1 MDINK
6 NILIIL
12 SFVGLW
18 ISSNVPDIYE
28 VFLGLFLI
36 VSFGILHGSNDILLL
51 KNINK
56 KEKNHSFFKVLTT
69 YIITIITAIFIF
81 YFIPIIGLLLFIF
94 FSAFHFG
101 EQHWEHKIKGST
113 ILYSSIYYIFY
124 GLFILQLLF
133 IFNTQDVSNVIES
146 ISSYT
151 VSSNFIYISFYSNA
165 FLLFIQT
172 LIFVYKKKISQ
183 EIILSDTLLII
194 VFGIIFK
201 VSTLIWGFAIYF
213 ILWHSIPSLVE
224 QVTFIYGKTNK
235 KNIFNYTKK
244 AFPYW
249 LISIIG
255 LAFVYFLFKDEKLLY
270 AILFSFIA
278 AVTFPHAFVIT
289 KLFKHKKTPS
299 N

>member
-12 SFVGLW
+12 SFVSLW
-18 ISSNVPDIYE
+18 ISSIVPETYE

-36 VSFGILHGSNDILLL
+36 ISFGILHGSNDILLL

-56 KEKNHSFFKVLTT
+56 KEKNNSFLKVLAI
-69 YIITIITAIFIF
+69 YILTIITAIIIF
-81 YFIPIIGLLLFIF
+81 SFIPLIGLILFII

-101 EQHWEHKIKGST
+101 EQHWEHKINNSNRLT
-113 ILYSSIYYIFY
+113 TYAYYILY

-133 IFNTQDVSNVIES
+133 IFNTEEVSSVIES
-146 ISSYT
+146 IANYNI
-151 VSSNFIYISFYSNA
+151 SSNLLHISFYANA
-165 FLLFIQT
+165 FLLIIQT
-172 LIFVYKKKISQ
+172 VSFFYLKKITHLTIANDAFLILIFA
-183 EIILSDTLLII
+183 
-194 VFGIIFK
+194 IIFK

-213 ILWHSIPSLVE
+213 ILWHSIPSLIE
-224 QVTFIYGKTNK
+224 QVSFIYGKTNK
-235 KNIFNYTKK
+235 ANILNYTKK

-249 LISIIG
+249 FISIIG
-255 LAFVYFLFKDEKLLY
+255 LGVVYFLFKDEKLLY

-289 KLFKHKKTPS
+289 KLFKHKKNATK
-299 N
+299 